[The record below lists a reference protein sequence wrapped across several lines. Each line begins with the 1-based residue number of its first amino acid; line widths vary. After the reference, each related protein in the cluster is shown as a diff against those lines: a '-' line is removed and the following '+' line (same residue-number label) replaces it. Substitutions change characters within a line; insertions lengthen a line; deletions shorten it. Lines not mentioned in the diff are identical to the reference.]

1 MSPNCFETM
10 TTTRTQNDM
19 TSSSSATQSST
30 TISSSPSSNSSIP
43 LVPSSSL
50 DTHHTGGHITC
61 VIIGDSSV
69 GKSSLVVSYTTNDF
83 PTQYVPTAFDNYSVD
98 VSVGTRLVHFDICDT
113 GGKEQFSPL
122 HGLCIPYSD
131 VILLCFSVV
140 NPQSFQNAITYWLSR
155 ARRSNSKIP
164 IILVGTQMDLRSD
177 LQTLLTLDQQ
187 KLKPVTEKEARARAQ
202 QMHACT
208 YIECSSLTEKN
219 LKTVFDTA
227 VLTAI
232 EFRDGNTITL
242 SSTSIVPIIEQ
253 QKQDQTTNKQ
263 QRTRHHHHHHSHSM
277 KTWRKLVSGCI
288 GV

>member
-1 MSPNCFETM
+1 M

-19 TSSSSATQSST
+19 TSSSATQSST

-61 VIIGDSSV
+61 VIIGDSGV

-83 PTQYVPTAFDNYSVD
+83 PTKYVPTAFDNYSVD

-232 EFRDGNTITL
+232 EFRDGNTTTTTTTTSL
-242 SSTSIVPIIEQ
+242 SSTSVLPIVEQ

-263 QRTRHHHHHHSHSM
+263 QRTRHHHHHHHSHSM